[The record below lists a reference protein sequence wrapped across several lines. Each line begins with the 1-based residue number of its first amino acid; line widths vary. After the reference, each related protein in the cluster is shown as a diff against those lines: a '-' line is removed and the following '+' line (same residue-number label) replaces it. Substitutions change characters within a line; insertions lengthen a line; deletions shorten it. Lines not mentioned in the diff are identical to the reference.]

1 MDTTHEWTSDDR
13 AAARAFLQRCEVRLS
28 TLHRVATALL
38 SGAGLMVLLPALVKD
53 QITEVIRS
61 LATATESSTQ
71 VLLTVAAVLVL
82 GLPFAVLFFV
92 LSDLTRFYFHAQ
104 HLPSADG
111 HAFAPRFTL
120 TGLRLPADELS
131 AGAARN
137 LDAARR
143 APSSTELLV
152 PANPATR
159 AAIDG
164 KLAAYGI
171 GGGPAEVTDNDRA
184 DGLFS
189 LVASRSR
196 TLAEEVAKIEF
207 GMARHL
213 LRLQV
218 IVMRYV
224 KALLVVLATAI
235 AVYATLA
242 VIRADPELSTT
253 SELALIAIFAWWAP
267 AIVYVVGSPV
277 RWVEGLLR
285 AEGATVASVAADK
298 EFSHLERITVAVA
311 ASGFALSATSLIALV
326 VAGDAPRTGE
336 AGVGLAVV
344 LAAVALVAAVGRSLA
359 TGRRGVFNRS

>member
-61 LATATESSTQ
+61 LATATESGTQ
-71 VLLTVAAVLVL
+71 VLLTAAAVLVL

-104 HLPSADG
+104 HLPSSGGD
-111 HAFAPRFTL
+111 AFAPRFTL

-131 AGAARN
+131 AGATRN

-143 APSSTELLV
+143 APSTTELLV

-164 KLAAYGI
+164 KLSAYGLD
-171 GGGPAEVTDNDRA
+171 GPAPGTDDARA

-196 TLAEEVAKIEF
+196 TLAEEVAKVEF

-242 VIRADPELSTT
+242 VIRADPDVSNR

-267 AIVYVVGSPV
+267 AIVYVVSSPV
-277 RWVEGLLR
+277 RWVESLLR

-298 EFSHLERITVAVA
+298 EFSHLERLTVGVA
-311 ASGFALSATSLIALV
+311 ATGFALSAASLVALV
-326 VAGDAPRTGE
+326 IGGDASRSGE
-336 AGVGLAVV
+336 VGVGLAVA
-344 LAAVALVAAVGRSLA
+344 LAAVALAMAVGRSLA
-359 TGRRGVFNRS
+359 VGRRGVFNRS

>member
-1 MDTTHEWTSDDR
+1 M
-13 AAARAFLQRCEVRLS
+13 RLS

-53 QITEVIRS
+53 QITEVIRT
-61 LATATESSTQ
+61 LATASGSTPQ
-71 VLLTVAAVLVL
+71 ILLTVAAVLIL
-82 GLPFAVLFFV
+82 GLPYAVLV
-92 LSDLTRFYFHAQ
+92 LLLSDLTRFYFHAQ
-104 HLPSADG
+104 HLHSANG

-131 AGAARN
+131 AGATRG

-143 APSSTELLV
+143 APTTTELLV
-152 PANPATR
+152 PSNPATR
-159 AAIDG
+159 AAIDR
-164 KLAAYGI
+164 KLAAYRIDGH
-171 GGGPAEVTDNDRA
+171 PAAGTDEARA

-224 KALLVVLATAI
+224 KALLVVLATVI

-242 VIRADPELSTT
+242 VIRADPAMSRK
-253 SELALIAIFAWWAP
+253 SELALTAIFAWWAP
-267 AIVYVVGSPV
+267 AIVHVVSSPV
-277 RWVEGLLR
+277 RWVESLLR
-285 AEGATVASVAADK
+285 AEGATVASVAADN
-298 EFSHLERITVAVA
+298 EFSLLERITVAVA
-311 ASGFALSATSLIALV
+311 VSGFLLAVTSLIVLLV
-326 VAGDAPRTGE
+326 VGDVPTAGA
-336 AGVGLAVV
+336 VGATIAVV
-344 LAAVALVAAVGRSLA
+344 LAAAALVVTVGRSLA
-359 TGRRGVFNRS
+359 MGRRGVFNRS